1 MGKKLLEQNGA
12 EMAATLVAL
21 AGPIRSFLDDDKFV
35 AAWEECTK
43 EGVRSRAGD
52 ILKIYAAMS
61 PHLFGKKHLKDT
73 VAILAA
79 VEGKSVRDM
88 LEENGAELIADALR
102 AWAEQL
108 QPFFTQLGITA

>member
-21 AGPIRSFLDDDKFV
+21 AGPIRSFLDDDQFV

-52 ILKIYAAMS
+52 VLKIYAAMS
-61 PHLFGKKHLKDT
+61 PHKKHLKDT